1 VHPDQQEV
9 KHGLLFKAAREIS
22 SGMLKPF
29 GDLFPPNHCCFIHA
43 PKNFFVI
50 LSPSDETQ
58 APEKLGKIFFGRK
71 NTASIF
77 CFGDSAPVQ
86 ASPAT
91 GWQHSS
97 GLPPCAADHF
107 SQRGMDVDDVDE

>member
-1 VHPDQQEV
+1 
-9 KHGLLFKAAREIS
+9 LFKAAREIS
-22 SGMLKPF
+22 SGMLKSF
-29 GDLFPPNHCCFIHA
+29 ADLFPPNHCFIHA

-58 APEKLGKIFFGRK
+58 APEKLGKILFGRK

-86 ASPAT
+86 ASPCNWLAAF
-91 GWQHSS
+91 QRLSS
-97 GLPPCAADHF
+97 LRRGHF

>member
-1 VHPDQQEV
+1 
-9 KHGLLFKAAREIS
+9 LFKAAREIS

-29 GDLFPPNHCCFIHA
+29 ADLFPPNHCCFIHA

-86 ASPAT
+86 ASPCNWLAAF
-91 GWQHSS
+91 QRLSS
-97 GLPPCAADHF
+97 LRRRPL
-107 SQRGMDVDDVDE
+107 QRGMDVDDVDE